1 MSEQTNNGGVH
12 AGPYGVTVHEMT
24 VQQIRDYLRDAAKG
38 QTGDLVDVLLLGD
51 CELSTMKRMCS
62 ITDAQIAEFKPSQLQ
77 EIKAKCRELNPD
89 FFGMLTKLEGLA
101 KAQPA
106 N

>member
-1 MSEQTNNGGVH
+1 MVHETNGCELQVGSQSVF
-12 AGPYGVTVHEMT
+12 VREMT

-89 FFGMLTKLEGLA
+89 FFGLLTKLEGLA